1 MTGRSGTLRW
11 LQNARRHI
19 ESSQEWKDFTIRLF
33 DAVQQQ
39 MTESHVNVFTDLLE
53 AEKAFVLQRAA
64 KAIQRG
70 DLYKA
75 MMSQIS
81 TCLEEQLYSQVAHE
95 MRDGDHLR
103 SKLSLILS
111 HIRNGVMNLLE
122 ERPELKG
129 KMHAFLNQPLPAD
142 FRRLTWRLYLSNP
155 RVRRDYLS
163 QVAANK
169 AKSPK
174 DREIFLKSQ
183 ALLSTEPIFQHL
195 KDNEVAAR
203 CLRNVLSYY
212 HKLQGTAT
220 HLPDMEYF
228 LLLPLLQVALDPA
241 APNLSTDSISALLVE
256 EFITF
261 MNLRPRFVRLSFTQD
276 AAGTDVLGEVS
287 SMLHEQD
294 RDLTTVIQ
302 GIYSQAEETQES
314 LLRAVKHMLQPAI
327 STLFVG
333 YLSMDTLLYVWDQLI
348 IGLDQPSY
356 NCFPAFSAVF
366 ILLLRDYLKT
376 CQSPGQ
382 VEAAL
387 KTRGPT
393 LSVQEFQD
401 MIRRHY
407 FKELYSRLHKD
418 DNEPFAI
425 HDPTQALPPWSYLSR
440 VPVPPR
446 TRPEDR
452 KQARQQESRLLQ
464 LLEETKGT
472 FEAQRVYLKEQLT
485 QEKQLRY
492 EMQKAAEAQI
502 SGLEDEI
509 KKLQEQQRPSM
520 DDTCSVGS
528 LIAPAPSRQSLTPLH
543 PSPSPLQPAPPKV
556 TSRMSTNIEIHGKTA
571 TTVTLDLLEQIMQ
584 AANAIA
590 NGHNAAE
597 QGSLNAATREHLWN
611 YSQDCKNAEIEVFG
625 HHISSEDIEKIPE
638 SRRKELKKKLT
649 GTIRR
654 NTEARHKAQLAV
666 VKGMLPES
674 VIYM

>member
-75 MMSQIS
+75 MISQIS

-103 SKLSLILS
+103 SKLSLVSS

-155 RVRRDYLS
+155 R
-163 QVAANK
+163 
-169 AKSPK
+169 
-174 DREIFLKSQ
+174 
-183 ALLSTEPIFQHL
+183 
-195 KDNEVAAR
+195 VAAR

-261 MNLRPRFVRLSFTQD
+261 MNLRPRFMRLSFTQD

-294 RDLTTVIQ
+294 RDLTTVIK

-393 LSVQEFQD
+393 LSVEEFQD

-407 FKELYSRLHKD
+407 FKELYSRLHED
-418 DNEPFAI
+418 DNEPFPI

-440 VPVPPR
+440 VTVPPR

-452 KQARQQESRLLQ
+452 KQARKEREMLEKQHKERLKHEERLQKFREEEERRQQESRLLQ

-520 DDTCSVGS
+520 DDACSVGS

-556 TSRMSTNIEIHGKTA
+556 TSGMSRNIEIHGKTA
-571 TTVTLDLLEQIMQ
+571 AMVTLDLLEQIMQ

-625 HHISSEDIEKIPE
+625 HHISREDIEKIPE
-638 SRRKELKKKLT
+638 PRRKELKKKLT

-654 NTEARHKAQLAV
+654 NAEARHKAQLAV
-666 VKGMLPES
+666 GKGMLPDS